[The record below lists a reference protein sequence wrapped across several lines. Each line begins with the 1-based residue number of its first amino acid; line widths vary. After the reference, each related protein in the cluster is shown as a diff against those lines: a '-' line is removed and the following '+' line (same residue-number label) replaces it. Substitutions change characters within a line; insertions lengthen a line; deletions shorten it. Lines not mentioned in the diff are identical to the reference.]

1 MVMRRLAGAAVLG
14 ALALQ
19 GCTTGPQDAK
29 PLRTATPP
37 AQTIALWFCALKP
50 VSWVDNSNDGVFGV
64 GDAIVYTA
72 SLSRQP
78 SCKQAEQTIKFNGVE
93 EVVQPP
99 SQRPDGSRR
108 YLANFQGTLQLE
120 EGTLQLRGL
129 QSFVLSAAQAAQAD
143 ALKDGQASLQL
154 LNVLPE
160 SSTFTVVGGGNTFAG
175 LVGTAS
181 YAVQPQQQQPVGLR
195 LTLYKQA
202 AG

>member
-37 AQTIALWFCALKP
+37 AQTIALWFCSLKP
-50 VSWVDNSNDGVFGV
+50 VSWVDNSSDGVFGV

-72 SLSRQP
+72 TLSRQP
-78 SCKQAEQTIKFNGVE
+78 SCKQAEQTIVFSGVE

-108 YLANFQGTLQLE
+108 YLTNFQGTLQLE

-129 QSFVLSAAQAAQAD
+129 QSFVLSAAQAD
-143 ALKDGQASLQL
+143 ALKDSQASLQL

-181 YAVQPQQQQPVGLR
+181 YAVQPQQQQPVALR

>member
-1 MVMRRLAGAAVLG
+1 MVMRRVAGAALLA

-19 GCTTGPQDAK
+19 GCTSEPQVSK
-29 PLRTATPP
+29 TLRTARPP
-37 AQTIALWFCALKP
+37 EQTMDLWFCTLKP
-50 VSWVDNSNDGVFGV
+50 VSWVDNTNDGVFSV

-78 SCKQAEQTIKFNGVE
+78 SCKQAEQTILFNGVE
-93 EVVQPP
+93 EVVQAP
-99 SQRPDGSRR
+99 SRNPDGSRR

-143 ALKDGQASLQL
+143 SQKDGQASVPLQSL
-154 LNVLPE
+154 LPD
-160 SSTFTVVGGGNTFAG
+160 SATFTVVGGGGKFAG

-181 YAVQPQQQQPVGLR
+181 YKDQPQQQPLSLR